1 MHERGGWSVASRM
14 GQKKASRVRLQA
26 SWDSCCSLDITG
38 WETLVDVDESR
49 ACRIVARCSRVET
62 GRTQGLDARF
72 RRRCHQKSKHP
83 ASTMVDVHD
92 HNVVRSNTTPPGI
105 IHTSQP
111 VLDGSCH
118 SERRFLPMLLTSV
131 HLWLGATFGAK
142 TKQDFETRPLWTLG
156 DCLSIDPGRGHYK

>member
-1 MHERGGWSVASRM
+1 MGRLECCLAHGAEESIQGSSAGIMGFVLQFGHYRM
-14 GQKKASRVRLQA
+14 GNISR
-26 SWDSCCSLDITG
+26 
-38 WETLVDVDESR
+38 VDVDESR